1 MGSNPFK
8 AEEEKTIM
16 WFSADVEYIGDST
29 ENETFSYAF
38 TVVYDGDYEFT
49 SDPYNCSYTED
60 PAGGEWEQGSD
71 STTMTFEPLSSKTT
85 RLARFCIEVPQQLE
99 TDTEAPLQVIF
110 TAQRHGIRLSDPLK
124 GRSNKKGREC
134 SRPFLPAGSCKSAQ

>member
-1 MGSNPFK
+1 MGNWPDENYLTPDGKAVGSNPFK

-38 TVVYDGDYEFT
+38 TVVYDGDYEFA
-49 SDPYNCSYTED
+49 SDPYDCSYTED
-60 PAGGEWEQGSD
+60 PAGGEWEQSSN
-71 STTMTFEPLSSKTT
+71 STAMTFEPLSSKTT

-99 TDTEAPLQVIF
+99 TDAAAPLQVIF
-110 TAQRHGIRLSDPLK
+110 TLNGAEYVYQIR
-124 GRSNKKGREC
+124 
-134 SRPFLPAGSCKSAQ
+134 